1 MHSSIMDRDDHSDVL
16 RHEIYGDDRY
26 FEELNRMYQIVSEG
40 RALNRAELL
49 RDKTNDPLPDN
60 PNR

>member
-1 MHSSIMDRDDHSDVL
+1 MRRIPAPP
-16 RHEIYGDDRY
+16 EIYRDDRY
-26 FEELNRMYQIVSEG
+26 FHELNLMYQVVSEG

-49 RDKTNDPLPDN
+49 RDKTNDPIPEN